1 MNEKYKKWMA
11 EYLQTCAAENLKHW
25 GDNDVPE
32 FEQQFAKYFAERAS
46 SFEDATGKQ
55 FCWEGPL
62 LDKTECQRQLE
73 SIGTPLS
80 EIAKLEWPKG
90 YMELV
95 GIVETKLAMI
105 QNRRTVRKKSKGKS
119 VIMPLVS
126 SLKRLWRHSRRL
138 AQLWNCSFSHR
149 RISRSCCRVWVL
161 CGSRLHS

>member
-119 VIMPLVS
+119 VAECDLILQVA
-126 SLKRLWRHSRRL
+126 LENTATAK
-138 AQLWNCSFSHR
+138 Q
-149 RISRSCCRVWVL
+149 
-161 CGSRLHS
+161 